1 MAISLKENITVGFSD
16 FWSRKV
22 RSIISVMGIV
32 LGTMSIIVVLALV
45 KGINNQTMKWMME
58 RGGLSK
64 ITVNRNW
71 EYKNPEHVRNYFT
84 WKELKLIRSLIP
96 EAKYFNPQLAGLWA
110 RHSYE
115 DKDYKTSLRGV
126 LPDFSKIEEWD
137 VQEGRFIS
145 TFDVEQSNDVIVIGT
160 KVKEELFGNK
170 KAVGKVITVKE
181 RRLKVIGIMAF
192 RYMKNS
198 GAIGNDNA
206 FSYLNRRTFVPLTTM
221 IHKGSGNDNISSFTL
236 KAKDVEGASALR
248 EKLNNIILNLRRGL
262 PVFKVE
268 SAKEEAEE
276 MAKNQK
282 MFQTVFYIIS
292 AISLLVGA
300 IVIANIMLATIQE
313 RTREIGIRLT
323 VGARRRDIFVQFLVQ
338 TILVTTIGGILG
350 IVLGLS
356 LLDIVSNFLE
366 IELIAG
372 IEMIFVALF
381 VSAGVGFVSGIIP
394 AIIASKLDPVEALR
408 YE

>member
-323 VGARRRDIFVQFLVQ
+323 VGARRRDIFVQFIVQ

>member
-1 MAISLKENITVGFSD
+1 MAISLKENIIVGFSD

-22 RSIISVMGIV
+22 RSIITVMGIV

-45 KGINNQTMKWMME
+45 KGINNQTLKWMME

-64 ITVNRNW
+64 ITVRRNW
-71 EYKNPEHVRNYFT
+71 EYKNPDYVKNYFT
-84 WKELKLIRSLIP
+84 WKELELIRSLIP
-96 EAKYFNPQLAGLWA
+96 EAKYFNPQQRHWV
-110 RHSYE
+110 RHSYG
-115 DKDYKTSLRGV
+115 DKDYRTSVRGV
-126 LPDFSKIEEWD
+126 LPDYSKIEEWD
-137 VQEGRFIS
+137 VQEGRFLS
-145 TFDVEQSNDVIVIGT
+145 SFDIEQSNDVVVIGT
-160 KVKEELFGNK
+160 TVKEELFGSK
-170 KAVGKVITVKE
+170 KALDEVITVNE
-181 RRLKVIGIMAF
+181 RRLKVIGVMAY

-236 KAKDVEGASALR
+236 KAQNADSAPALR

-262 PVFKVE
+262 PVFEVE
-268 SAKEEAEE
+268 SAKEEAEQ
-276 MAKNQK
+276 MAQNQK
-282 MFQTVFYIIS
+282 MFQTIFYIIS
-292 AISLLVGA
+292 VISLLVGA

-323 VGARRRDIFVQFLVQ
+323 VGARRRDIFIQFLVQ
-338 TILVTTIGGILG
+338 TVLVTTIGGLLG
-350 IVLGLS
+350 IAVGLS
-356 LLDIVSNFLE
+356 ILNIVSNFLG
-366 IELIAG
+366 IDLIAG
-372 IEMIFVALF
+372 IAMIFVALM
-381 VSAGVGFVSGIIP
+381 VSAGVGFISGIVP

>member
-22 RSIISVMGIV
+22 RSIITVMGIV

-64 ITVNRNW
+64 ITVSRNW
-71 EYKNPEHVRNYFT
+71 QYDNPGHVKNYFT

-96 EAKYFNPQLAGLWA
+96 EAKYFNPQQRQWV

-115 DKDYKTSLRGV
+115 DKDYRTSIRGV

-137 VQEGRFIS
+137 VQIGRFIS
-145 TFDVEQSNDVIVIGT
+145 TFDIEQSNDVIVIGT

-170 KAVGKVITVKE
+170 KAVGKVITVDD
-181 RRLKVIGIMAF
+181 RRLKVVGVMAF

-198 GAIGNDNA
+198 GAIGNENA
-206 FSYLNRRTFVPLTTM
+206 FSYLNRRTFVPLTSM
-221 IHKGSGNDNISSFTL
+221 IHKGSGKDNIYSFTL
-236 KAKDVEGASALR
+236 KAQDVESAPALR
-248 EKLNNIILNLRRGL
+248 EKLSNIILNLRRGL
-262 PVFKVE
+262 PVFEVE

-276 MAKNQK
+276 MAKNQRV
-282 MFQTVFYIIS
+282 FQMIFYIIS
-292 AISLLVGA
+292 VISLLVGA

-323 VGARRRDIFVQFLVQ
+323 VGARRRDIFIQFLVQ

-350 IVLGLS
+350 IVVGLS
-356 LLDIVSNFLE
+356 LLDLVSNFLG

-372 IEMIFVALF
+372 IAMIFVALM

>member
-22 RSIISVMGIV
+22 RSIITVMGIV
-32 LGTMSIIVVLALV
+32 LGTMSIIVVLSLV

-64 ITVNRNW
+64 ITVSRNW
-71 EYKNPEHVRNYFT
+71 QYDNPGHVKDYFT

-96 EAKYFNPQLAGLWA
+96 EAKYFNPQQRHWV

-115 DKDYKTSLRGV
+115 DKDYRTSIRGV

-137 VQEGRFIS
+137 VQEGRFLS
-145 TFDVEQSNDVIVIGT
+145 TFDIDQSNDVIVIGT

-170 KAVGKVITVKE
+170 KAIGEVITVND
-181 RRLKVIGIMAF
+181 RRLKVVGVMAF

-198 GAIGNDNA
+198 GAVGNDNA

-221 IHKGSGNDNISSFTL
+221 IHKGSGRDNISSFTL
-236 KAKDVEGASALR
+236 KAQDAERAPALR
-248 EKLNNIILNLRRGL
+248 EKLSNIILNLRRGL
-262 PVFKVE
+262 PVFEVE

-276 MAKNQK
+276 MAKNQEV
-282 MFQTVFYIIS
+282 FQMIFYIIS
-292 AISLLVGA
+292 VISLLVGA

-323 VGARRRDIFVQFLVQ
+323 VGARRRDIFIQFLVQ

-350 IVLGLS
+350 IVVGLS
-356 LLDIVSNFLE
+356 LLDIVSNFLG

-372 IEMIFVALF
+372 IAMIFVALM

>member
-22 RSIISVMGIV
+22 RSVITVMGIV

-45 KGINNQTMKWMME
+45 KGINNQTLKWMME

-64 ITVNRNW
+64 ITVSRNW
-71 EYKNPEHVRNYFT
+71 QYDNPGHVKDYFT

-96 EAKYFNPQLAGLWA
+96 EAKYFNPQQRHWV

-115 DKDYKTSLRGV
+115 DKDYRTSIRGV

-145 TFDVEQSNDVIVIGT
+145 TFDIEQSNDVIVIGT

-170 KAVGKVITVKE
+170 KAIGEVITVND
-181 RRLKVIGIMAF
+181 RRLKVVGVMAF

-198 GAIGNDNA
+198 GAVGNDNA

-221 IHKGSGNDNISSFTL
+221 IHKGSGRDNISSFTL
-236 KAKDVEGASALR
+236 KAQDAESAPALR
-248 EKLNNIILNLRRGL
+248 EKLSNIILNLRRGL
-262 PVFKVE
+262 PVFEVE

-276 MAKNQK
+276 MAKNQRV
-282 MFQTVFYIIS
+282 FQMIFYIIS
-292 AISLLVGA
+292 VISLLVGA

-323 VGARRRDIFVQFLVQ
+323 VGARRRDIFIQFLVQ

-350 IVLGLS
+350 IVVGLS
-356 LLDIVSNFLE
+356 LLDLVSNFLG

-372 IEMIFVALF
+372 IAMIFVALM

>member
-1 MAISLKENITVGFSD
+1 MAISLKENIAVGFSD

-22 RSIISVMGIV
+22 RSIITVMGIV

-64 ITVNRNW
+64 ITVSRNW
-71 EYKNPEHVRNYFT
+71 QYDNPGHVKDYFT

-96 EAKYFNPQLAGLWA
+96 EAKYFNPQQRQWV

-115 DKDYKTSLRGV
+115 DKDYKTSIRGV
-126 LPDFSKIEEWD
+126 LPDFSKIEEWN

-145 TFDVEQSNDVIVIGT
+145 AFDIEQSNDVIVIGT

-170 KAVGKVITVKE
+170 NAVGKVIAIND
-181 RRLKVIGIMAF
+181 RRVKVIGVMAF

-206 FSYLNRRTFVPLTTM
+206 FSYLNRRTFVPLTSM
-221 IHKGSGNDNISSFTL
+221 IHKGSGKDNIYSFSL
-236 KAKDVEGASALR
+236 KAQDAESASALR
-248 EKLNNIILNLRRGL
+248 EKLSNIILNLRRGL
-262 PVFKVE
+262 PVFEVE
-268 SAKEEAEE
+268 SAKEEAED
-276 MAKNQK
+276 MAKNQRV
-282 MFQTVFYIIS
+282 FQMIFYIIS
-292 AISLLVGA
+292 VISLLVGA

-323 VGARRRDIFVQFLVQ
+323 VGARRRDIFIQFLVQ

-350 IVLGLS
+350 IVVGLS
-356 LLDIVSNFLE
+356 LLNLVSNFLG

-372 IEMIFVALF
+372 IAMIFVALM

>member
-1 MAISLKENITVGFSD
+1 MSISLKENITVGFSD

-22 RSIISVMGIV
+22 RSIITVMGIV
-32 LGTMSIIVVLALV
+32 LGTMSIIVVLSLV

-64 ITVNRNW
+64 ITVSRNW
-71 EYKNPEHVRNYFT
+71 QYDKPDYVRNYFT
-84 WKELKLIRSLIP
+84 WKELELIRSLIP
-96 EAKYFNPQLAGLWA
+96 EAKYFNPQQRHWV

-115 DKDYKTSLRGV
+115 DKEYRTSVHGV

-137 VQEGRFIS
+137 VQEGRFLS
-145 TFDVEQSNDVIVIGT
+145 TFDIDQSNDVIVIGT

-170 KAVGKVITVKE
+170 TAVNEVITVND

-221 IHKGSGNDNISSFTL
+221 INKGTGRDNISSFTL
-236 KAKDVEGASALR
+236 KAQDAESAPALR
-248 EKLNNIILNLRRGL
+248 EKLSNIVLNLRRGL
-262 PVFKVE
+262 PVFEVE

-276 MAKNQK
+276 MAQNQK
-282 MFQTVFYIIS
+282 MFQMIFYIIS
-292 AISLLVGA
+292 FISLLVGA

-338 TILVTTIGGILG
+338 TILVTTIGGIVG
-350 IVLGLS
+350 IVVGLS
-356 LLDIVSNFLE
+356 LLDLVSNFLG

-372 IEMIFVALF
+372 ISMIFVALM
-381 VSAGVGFVSGIIP
+381 VSAGVGFVSGIVP

>member
-22 RSIISVMGIV
+22 RSIITVMGIV

-64 ITVNRNW
+64 ITVSRNW
-71 EYKNPEHVRNYFT
+71 QYDKPDYVRNYFT
-84 WKELKLIRSLIP
+84 WKELVLIRSLIP
-96 EAKYFNPQLAGLWA
+96 EAKYFNPQQRQWT

-115 DKDYKTSLRGV
+115 KKEYRTSIRGV

-145 TFDVEQSNDVIVIGT
+145 TFDIDQSNDVVVIGT
-160 KVKEELFGNK
+160 TVKEELFGNK
-170 KAVGKVITVKE
+170 NAVGEVITVND

-198 GAIGNDNA
+198 GAIGNDNS

-221 IHKGSGNDNISSFTL
+221 INKGTGRDNISTFTL
-236 KAKDVEGASALR
+236 KAQDAESAPALR
-248 EKLNNIILNLRRGL
+248 QKLSNIILNLRRGL
-262 PVFKVE
+262 PVFEVE

-282 MFQTVFYIIS
+282 VFQMIFYIIS
-292 AISLLVGA
+292 VISLLVGA
-300 IVIANIMLATIQE
+300 IVVANIMLATIQE

-323 VGARRRDIFVQFLVQ
+323 VGARRRDIFIQFLVQ
-338 TILVTTIGGILG
+338 TILVTTLGGILG
-350 IVLGLS
+350 IIVGLS
-356 LLDIVSNFLE
+356 LLDLVSNFLG

-372 IEMIFVALF
+372 ITMIFIALM
-381 VSAGVGFVSGIIP
+381 VSAGVGLISGIVP
-394 AIIASKLDPVEALR
+394 ALIASKLDPVEALR

>member
-22 RSIISVMGIV
+22 RSIITVMGIV

-64 ITVNRNW
+64 ITVSRNW
-71 EYKNPEHVRNYFT
+71 QYDKPDHVRNYFT
-84 WKELKLIRSLIP
+84 WKELELIRSLIP
-96 EAKYFNPQLAGLWA
+96 EAKYFNPQQRHWV

-115 DKDYKTSLRGV
+115 DKDYRTSVHGV

-137 VQEGRFIS
+137 VQEGRFLS
-145 TFDVEQSNDVIVIGT
+145 TFDIDQSNDVIVIGT

-170 KAVGKVITVKE
+170 NALGEVITVND

-221 IHKGSGNDNISSFTL
+221 INKGTGRDNISSFTL
-236 KAKDVEGASALR
+236 KAQDAESAPALR
-248 EKLNNIILNLRRGL
+248 EKLSNIVLNLRRGL
-262 PVFKVE
+262 PVFEVE

-276 MAKNQK
+276 MAQNQK
-282 MFQTVFYIIS
+282 MFQMIFYIIS
-292 AISLLVGA
+292 FISLLVGA

-323 VGARRRDIFVQFLVQ
+323 VGARRRDIFIQFLVQ
-338 TILVTTIGGILG
+338 TILVTTIGGIVG
-350 IVLGLS
+350 IVVGLS
-356 LLDIVSNFLE
+356 LLDLVSKFLG

-372 IEMIFVALF
+372 LAMIFIALM
-381 VSAGVGFVSGIIP
+381 VSAGVGLVSGIVP

>member
-1 MAISLKENITVGFSD
+1 
-16 FWSRKV
+16 
-22 RSIISVMGIV
+22 
-32 LGTMSIIVVLALV
+32 
-45 KGINNQTMKWMME
+45 
-58 RGGLSK
+58 
-64 ITVNRNW
+64 
-71 EYKNPEHVRNYFT
+71 
-84 WKELKLIRSLIP
+84 
-96 EAKYFNPQLAGLWA
+96 
-110 RHSYE
+110 
-115 DKDYKTSLRGV
+115 
-126 LPDFSKIEEWD
+126 

-145 TFDVEQSNDVIVIGT
+145 TFDIDQSNDVIVIGT
-160 KVKEELFGNK
+160 TVKEELFGNK
-170 KAVGKVITVKE
+170 NAVGEVITVND

-198 GAIGNDNA
+198 GAIGNNNA

-221 IHKGSGNDNISSFTL
+221 INKGTGRDNNSSFTL
-236 KAKDVEGASALR
+236 KAQDAESAPALR
-248 EKLNNIILNLRRGL
+248 EKLSNIILNLRRGL
-262 PVFKVE
+262 PVFEVE

-282 MFQTVFYIIS
+282 VFQMIFYIIS
-292 AISLLVGA
+292 VISLLVGA

-323 VGARRRDIFVQFLVQ
+323 VGARRRDIFIQFLVQ

-350 IVLGLS
+350 IFLGLS
-356 LLDIVSNFLE
+356 LLDLFRNFLA

-372 IEMIFVALF
+372 IAMIFIALM
-381 VSAGVGFVSGIIP
+381 VSAGVGLISGIVP

>member
-1 MAISLKENITVGFSD
+1 MAISLKENIIVGFSD

-22 RSIISVMGIV
+22 RSIITVMGIV

-64 ITVNRNW
+64 ITVSRNW
-71 EYKNPEHVRNYFT
+71 QYDKPDYVRNYFT
-84 WKELKLIRSLIP
+84 WKELELIRSLIP
-96 EAKYFNPQLAGLWA
+96 EAKYFNPQQRNWT

-115 DKDYKTSLRGV
+115 DKEYRTSIHGV

-145 TFDVEQSNDVIVIGT
+145 TFDIDQSNDVIVIGT
-160 KVKEELFGNK
+160 TVKEELFGNK
-170 KAVGKVITVKE
+170 NAVGEVITVNE
-181 RRLKVIGIMAF
+181 RRLEVIGIMAF

-221 IHKGSGNDNISSFTL
+221 INKGTGRDNISSFTL
-236 KAKDVEGASALR
+236 KAMDAESAPALR

-262 PVFKVE
+262 PVFEVE

-282 MFQTVFYIIS
+282 MFQTIFYVIS
-292 AISLLVGA
+292 VISLLVGA

-323 VGARRRDIFVQFLVQ
+323 VGARRRDIFIQFLVQ

-350 IVLGLS
+350 IILGLS
-356 LLDIVSNFLE
+356 ILNLVSNFLG

-372 IEMIFVALF
+372 IAMIFIALM
-381 VSAGVGFVSGIIP
+381 VSAGVGLISGIVP

>member
-64 ITVNRNW
+64 ITVRRNW

-96 EAKYFNPQLAGLWA
+96 EAKYFNPQQRQWV

-115 DKDYKTSLRGV
+115 DKDYRTSIHGV
-126 LPDFSKIEEWD
+126 VPDFSKIEEWD

-145 TFDVEQSNDVIVIGT
+145 EFDVEQSNDVVVIGT

-181 RRLKVIGIMAF
+181 RRLKIIGIMAF

-206 FSYLNRRTFVPLTTM
+206 LSYLNRRTFVPLTTM
-221 IHKGSGNDNISSFTL
+221 IHKGSGSDNISSFTL
-236 KAKDVEGASALR
+236 KVKDVEDATALR

-276 MAKNQK
+276 MAENQK
-282 MFQTVFYIIS
+282 MFQTIFYIIS
-292 AISLLVGA
+292 VISLLVGA

-323 VGARRRDIFVQFLVQ
+323 VGARRRDIFIQFLVQ
-338 TILVTTIGGILG
+338 TILVTTVGGILG
-350 IVLGLS
+350 TVVGLS
-356 LLDIVSNFLE
+356 LLDIVSKFLG

-372 IEMIFVALF
+372 IAMIFVALV

>member
-1 MAISLKENITVGFSD
+1 MAISIKENISVGFSD

-22 RSIISVMGIV
+22 RSIITVMGIV

-64 ITVNRNW
+64 ITVRRNW
-71 EYKNPEHVRNYFT
+71 HYDKPDHVKNYFT

-96 EAKYFNPQLAGLWA
+96 EAKYFNPQQRQWV

-115 DKDYKTSLRGV
+115 DKDYRTSIRGV

-137 VQEGRFIS
+137 VQKGRFIS
-145 TFDVEQSNDVIVIGT
+145 SFDIEQSNDVIVIGT
-160 KVKEELFGNK
+160 KVKEELFGSK
-170 KAVGKVITVKE
+170 EAVGKVITVND

-206 FSYLNRRTFVPLTTM
+206 FSYLNRRTFTPLTTM
-221 IHKGSGNDNISSFTL
+221 IHKGSGRDYISSFTL
-236 KAKDVEGASALR
+236 KSQDAESAPALR

-262 PVFKVE
+262 PVFEVE

-276 MAKNQK
+276 MAQNQK
-282 MFQTVFYIIS
+282 MFQTIFYIIS
-292 AISLLVGA
+292 VISLLVGA

-338 TILVTTIGGILG
+338 TVLVTTIGGILG
-350 IVLGLS
+350 IIVGLS
-356 LLDIVSNFLE
+356 LLNIVSDFLG

-372 IEMIFVALF
+372 VGMVFVALT
-381 VSAGVGFVSGIIP
+381 VSAGVGFVSGIVP

>member
-1 MAISLKENITVGFSD
+1 MAISLKENIIVGFSD
-16 FWSRKV
+16 FWSRKI
-22 RSIISVMGIV
+22 RSVITVVGIV

-45 KGINNQTMKWMME
+45 KGINTQTMKWMLE

-64 ITVNRNW
+64 ITVRRNW
-71 EYKNPEHVRNYFT
+71 QYQNPEHVKNYFT

-96 EAKYFNPQLAGLWA
+96 EAKYFNPQQRHWV
-110 RHSYE
+110 RHSYKKKE
-115 DKDYKTSLRGV
+115 YQASIRGV
-126 LPDFSKIEEWD
+126 LPDYSKIEEWD

-145 TFDVEQSNDVIVIGT
+145 SFDIDQSNDVIVIGT
-160 KVKEELFGNK
+160 TIKEELFGNK
-170 KAVGKVITVKE
+170 NAIGEVITVNN

-198 GAIGNDNA
+198 GAFGNENA
-206 FSYLNRRTFVPLTTM
+206 FSYLNTRSFTPLTTM

-236 KAKDVEGASALR
+236 KAQDIESAPALR

-262 PVFKVE
+262 PVFEVE

-276 MAKNQK
+276 MAQNQK
-282 MFQTVFYIIS
+282 MFQMIFYVIS
-292 AISLLVGA
+292 VISLLVGA

-323 VGARRRDIFVQFLVQ
+323 VGARRRDIFLQFLVQ
-338 TILVTTIGGILG
+338 TVLVTTIGGILG
-350 IVLGLS
+350 IILGLS
-356 LLDIVSNFLE
+356 ILDVVSKFIE

-372 IEMIFVALF
+372 IVMIFIALF
-381 VSAGVGFVSGIIP
+381 VSAGVGLISGIVP

>member
-22 RSIISVMGIV
+22 RSIITVMGIV
-32 LGTMSIIVVLALV
+32 LGTMSIIVVLSLV

-64 ITVNRNW
+64 ITVSRNW
-71 EYKNPEHVRNYFT
+71 QYDKPDYVRNYFT
-84 WKELKLIRSLIP
+84 WKELELIRSLIP
-96 EAKYFNPQLAGLWA
+96 EAKYFNPQQRHWV

-115 DKDYKTSLRGV
+115 DKEYRTSVHGV

-137 VQEGRFIS
+137 VQEGRFLS
-145 TFDVEQSNDVIVIGT
+145 TFDIDQSNDVIVIGT

-170 KAVGKVITVKE
+170 TAVNEVITVND

-221 IHKGSGNDNISSFTL
+221 INKGTGRDNISSFTL
-236 KAKDVEGASALR
+236 KAQDAESAPALR
-248 EKLNNIILNLRRGL
+248 EKLSNIVLNLRRGL
-262 PVFKVE
+262 PVFEVE

-276 MAKNQK
+276 MAQNQK
-282 MFQTVFYIIS
+282 MFQMIFYIIS
-292 AISLLVGA
+292 FISLLVGA

-338 TILVTTIGGILG
+338 TILVTTIGGIVG
-350 IVLGLS
+350 IVVGLS
-356 LLDIVSNFLE
+356 LLDLVSNFLG

-372 IEMIFVALF
+372 ISMIFVALM
-381 VSAGVGFVSGIIP
+381 VSAGVGFVSGIVP

>member
-22 RSIISVMGIV
+22 RSIITVMGIV

-45 KGINNQTMKWMME
+45 KGINNQTMKWMLE

-64 ITVNRNW
+64 ITVSRNW
-71 EYKNPEHVRNYFT
+71 QYDKPDHVRNYFT
-84 WKELKLIRSLIP
+84 WKELELIRSLIP
-96 EAKYFNPQLAGLWA
+96 EAKYFNPQQRHWV

-115 DKDYKTSLRGV
+115 DKDYRTSIRGV

-137 VQEGRFIS
+137 VHEGRFIS
-145 TFDVEQSNDVIVIGT
+145 TFDIEQSNDVIVIGT

-170 KAVGKVITVKE
+170 KAVGKVITVND
-181 RRLKVIGIMAF
+181 RRLKVVGVMAF

-206 FSYLNRRTFVPLTTM
+206 FSYLNRRTFVPLTSM
-221 IHKGSGNDNISSFTL
+221 IHKGSGKDNIYSFTL
-236 KAKDVEGASALR
+236 KAQDAESAPALR
-248 EKLNNIILNLRRGL
+248 EKLSNIILNLRRGL
-262 PVFKVE
+262 PVFEVE

-282 MFQTVFYIIS
+282 VFQMIFYIIS
-292 AISLLVGA
+292 VISLLVGA

-323 VGARRRDIFVQFLVQ
+323 VGARRRDIFIQFLVQ

-350 IVLGLS
+350 IVVGLS
-356 LLDIVSNFLE
+356 LLDIVSNFIG

-372 IEMIFVALF
+372 IAMIFVALM

>member
-22 RSIISVMGIV
+22 RSIITVMGIV

-64 ITVNRNW
+64 ITVRRNW
-71 EYKNPEHVRNYFT
+71 QYDKPDYIRNYFT
-84 WKELKLIRSLIP
+84 WKELELIRSLIP
-96 EAKYFNPQLAGLWA
+96 EAKYFNPQQRQWT

-115 DKDYKTSLRGV
+115 EKEYRTSIHGV

-145 TFDVEQSNDVIVIGT
+145 TFDIDQSNDVIVIGT
-160 KVKEELFGNK
+160 TVKEELFGNK
-170 KAVGKVITVKE
+170 NAVGEVITVND

-198 GAIGNDNA
+198 GAIGNNNA

-221 IHKGSGNDNISSFTL
+221 INKGTGRDNISSFTL
-236 KAKDVEGASALR
+236 KAQDAESAPALR
-248 EKLNNIILNLRRGL
+248 EKLSNIILNLRRGL
-262 PVFKVE
+262 PVFEVE

-282 MFQTVFYIIS
+282 VFQMIFYIIS
-292 AISLLVGA
+292 VISLLVGA

-323 VGARRRDIFVQFLVQ
+323 VGARRRDIFIQFLVQ

-350 IVLGLS
+350 IFLGLS
-356 LLDIVSNFLE
+356 LLDLVSNFLG

-372 IEMIFVALF
+372 IAMIFIALM
-381 VSAGVGFVSGIIP
+381 VSAGVGLISGIVP

>member
-1 MAISLKENITVGFSD
+1 MAISLKENIAVGFSD

-22 RSIISVMGIV
+22 RSIITVMGIV

-45 KGINNQTMKWMME
+45 KGINNQTIKWMME
-58 RGGLSK
+58 SGGLSK
-64 ITVNRNW
+64 ITVRRNW
-71 EYKNPEHVRNYFT
+71 QYDKPDHVKNYFT

-96 EAKYFNPQLAGLWA
+96 EAKYFNAQQRNWL

-115 DKDYKTSLRGV
+115 DKDYRTSVRGV
-126 LPDFSKIEEWD
+126 LPDYSKIEEWD
-137 VQEGRFIS
+137 MQEGRFIS
-145 TFDVEQSNDVIVIGT
+145 TFDIEQSNDVIVIGT

-170 KAVGKVITVKE
+170 RAIGKVITVND
-181 RRLKVIGIMAF
+181 RRLKIIGIMAF

-206 FSYLNRRTFVPLTTM
+206 LSYLNRRTFVPLTTM
-221 IHKGSGNDNISSFTL
+221 IHKGSARNNISSFTL
-236 KAKDVEGASALR
+236 KAQDAKSAPALR
-248 EKLNNIILNLRRGL
+248 EKLSNIILNLRRGL
-262 PVFKVE
+262 PVFEVE
-268 SAKEEAEE
+268 SAKEEAEK
-276 MAKNQK
+276 MAKDK
-282 MFQTVFYIIS
+282 KIFQLIFYIIS
-292 AISLLVGA
+292 SISLLVGA

-323 VGARRRDIFVQFLVQ
+323 VGAKRRDIFIQFLVQ
-338 TILVTTIGGILG
+338 TILVTTLGGILG
-350 IVLGLS
+350 IVVGLS
-356 LLDIVSNFLE
+356 LLDIVSEFLE

-372 IEMIFVALF
+372 IGMIFVALI

>member
-22 RSIISVMGIV
+22 RSIITVMGIV

-64 ITVNRNW
+64 ITVSRNW
-71 EYKNPEHVRNYFT
+71 QYDNPGHVKDYFT

-96 EAKYFNPQLAGLWA
+96 EAKYFNPQQRQWV

-115 DKDYKTSLRGV
+115 NKDYRTSIRGV

-145 TFDVEQSNDVIVIGT
+145 TFDIEQSNDVIVIGT

-170 KAVGKVITVKE
+170 KAVGKVITVND

-198 GAIGNDNA
+198 GAVGNDNA

-221 IHKGSGNDNISSFTL
+221 IHKGSGRDNISSFSL
-236 KAKDVEGASALR
+236 KAQDVESAPALR
-248 EKLNNIILNLRRGL
+248 EKLSNIILNLRRGL
-262 PVFKVE
+262 PVFEVE

-282 MFQTVFYIIS
+282 VFQMIFYVIS
-292 AISLLVGA
+292 VISLLVGA

-323 VGARRRDIFVQFLVQ
+323 VGARRRDIFIQFLVQ

-350 IVLGLS
+350 IVVGLS
-356 LLDIVSNFLE
+356 LLDIVSNFLG

-372 IEMIFVALF
+372 IAMIFVALM

>member
-1 MAISLKENITVGFSD
+1 MAISIKENIIVGFSD

-22 RSIISVMGIV
+22 RSIITVMGIV

-45 KGINNQTMKWMME
+45 KGINAQTMKWMLE

-64 ITVNRNW
+64 ITVSRNW
-71 EYKNPEHVRNYFT
+71 QYKNQDHVKNYFT

-96 EAKYFNPQLAGLWA
+96 EAKYFNPQQRQWV
-110 RHSYE
+110 RHSFE
-115 DKDYKTSLRGV
+115 DKNYQASVRGV
-126 LPDFSKIEEWD
+126 LPDYSKIEEWD

-145 TFDVEQSNDVIVIGT
+145 SFDIEQSNDVVVIGT
-160 KVKEELFGNK
+160 KIKEELFGNK
-170 KAVGKVITVKE
+170 KAIGEVITVHD
-181 RRLKVIGIMAF
+181 RRLKVIGIMDF
-192 RYMKNS
+192 RYMKNN
-198 GAIGNDNA
+198 GAFGSDNA
-206 FSYLNRRTFVPLTTM
+206 FSYLNRRSFTPLTTM
-221 IHKGSGNDNISSFTL
+221 IHKGSGNDNISTFTL
-236 KAKDVEGASALR
+236 KARSAESAPALR
-248 EKLNNIILNLRRGL
+248 EKLSNIILNLRRGL
-262 PVFKVE
+262 PVFEVE

-276 MAKNQK
+276 MAQNQK
-282 MFQTVFYIIS
+282 MFQTIFYIIS

-323 VGARRRDIFVQFLVQ
+323 VGARRRDIFLQFLVQ

-350 IVLGLS
+350 IVVGLS
-356 LLDIVSNFLE
+356 LLDVVSKFLDM
-366 IELIAG
+366 ELIAG
-372 IEMIFVALF
+372 VAMIFIALM
-381 VSAGVGFVSGIIP
+381 VSAGVGFVSGIVP